1 MTFKEFTDLERSKG
15 ASNYMYYSGIP
26 TFLRCEYDGPENADV
41 GIVGVPYS
49 GGNWVERTQ

>member
-1 MTFKEFTDLERSKG
+1 MTFKEFAELERNKG

-26 TFLRCEYDGPENADV
+26 TFLRSGYDSPENADI

-49 GGNWVERTQ
+49 GGN

>member
-26 TFLRCEYDGPENADV
+26 TFLRCEYDDPEN
-41 GIVGVPYS
+41 P
-49 GGNWVERTQ
+49 ELE